1 MKLPLC
7 QTKPVPSYAP
17 HPVESTPFR
26 SSLYL
31 HLFCALSILALFA
44 SGSGR

>member
-1 MKLPLC
+1 MKFRLYP
-7 QTKPVPSYAP
+7 TKPVPSYAP
-17 HPVESTPFR
+17 VPVKPTPIR